1 MQAAAGYANSTQRMF
16 PHPPFPGGDLSWF
29 GIQNQTDLFKL
40 VRPPYSY
47 SALIAMAIQNAPEKK
62 LTLAQ
67 VKKTFLNFE
76 IIKFLTSFLSIFGIV
91 TIILKKFKIEG
102 TCIYPFLVGFS
113 SLQISHYFSRK
124 ITKFC
129 FITFLFRTF
138 FVLKWYFRLYT

>member
-67 VKKTFLNFE
+67 VNTCTYMYSQLPFRIDDNTGNGVKTRSSVPVVD
-76 IIKFLTSFLSIFGIV
+76 TSTLRWCTVEFAVMAEHIV
-91 TIILKKFKIEG
+91 TCFM
-102 TCIYPFLVGFS
+102 FLDLSVCG
-113 SLQISHYFSRK
+113 
-124 ITKFC
+124 
-129 FITFLFRTF
+129 
-138 FVLKWYFRLYT
+138 

>member
-1 MQAAAGYANSTQRMF
+1 MQAAAGYAAGGRQGMF

-67 VKKTFLNFE
+67 VFIFVKK
-76 IIKFLTSFLSIFGIV
+76 
-91 TIILKKFKIEG
+91 
-102 TCIYPFLVGFS
+102 Y
-113 SLQISHYFSRK
+113 
-124 ITKFC
+124 
-129 FITFLFRTF
+129 
-138 FVLKWYFRLYT
+138 

>member
-1 MQAAAGYANSTQRMF
+1 MFEKQSSIDLKSLLRKVHKILTIFIYGIFIKKIITSESSSSSNAYLGWLGGSQTSNYNPAAYMQAAAGYANSTQRMF

-67 VKKTFLNFE
+67 VYFL
-76 IIKFLTSFLSIFGIV
+76 I
-91 TIILKKFKIEG
+91 
-102 TCIYPFLVGFS
+102 
-113 SLQISHYFSRK
+113 
-124 ITKFC
+124 
-129 FITFLFRTF
+129 
-138 FVLKWYFRLYT
+138 